1 MIINKKLQYSALL
14 ISCALTLSACFSPS
28 TPQEV
33 TQDFW
38 EAVISNNPTGVVENS
53 TLASID
59 NYDHFSQEWAGF
71 QPVWGEIRINGNQAS
86 AVSEFIGPGG
96 SGRKNRKLK
105 TYLVQR
111 NNEWLV
117 DYDKTGDDM
126 RGGALGNLF
135 GKLDKLGDDLS
146 KQLEL
151 SSDEF
156 NSEMEE
162 LSTKLKALSDDI
174 TQEVSNSVERFAIEL
189 QQSIRKLENS
199 INRALKDHNNRFS
212 TQDKRLLQEVSVD
225 LSKDGDRLSQ
235 PTVESI
241 VDSTSNISKTQLKLR
256 SIEGDSS
263 AEFQQEWKD
272 LTARIEK
279 SLNEFLQQISKSA
292 ER

>member
-1 MIINKKLQYSALL
+1 MISNKRLRYSALL
-14 ISCALTLSACFSPS
+14 ILCAFTLSACFSPQ

-38 EAVISNNPTGVVENS
+38 EAVISNNPSEVIENS
-53 TLASID
+53 TLANID
-59 NYDHFSQEWAGF
+59 NYDRFSQDWAGF
-71 QPVWGEIRINGNQAS
+71 EPTWGEIRINGNQAS
-86 AVSEFIGPGG
+86 VVSEFASPANAGK
-96 SGRKNRKLK
+96 KNRKF
-105 TYLVQR
+105 TTHLVQR

-117 DYDKTGDDM
+117 DYDKTSENM
-126 RGGALGNLF
+126 RGGTLGNLF

-146 KQLEL
+146 KQFEL

-162 LSTKLKALSDDI
+162 LSTKLKALSGDI
-174 TQEVSNSVERFAIEL
+174 TQEASNSVERFAIEL
-189 QQSIRKLENS
+189 QQSIRKLEDS

-212 TQDKRLLQEVSVD
+212 TQDERLLQEVSSD

-241 VDSTSNISKTQLKLR
+241 VDSSSNISKAQLKLR

-263 AEFQQEWKD
+263 AEFQQEWKG

-279 SLNEFLQQISKSA
+279 SLNEFLQQIAKSA